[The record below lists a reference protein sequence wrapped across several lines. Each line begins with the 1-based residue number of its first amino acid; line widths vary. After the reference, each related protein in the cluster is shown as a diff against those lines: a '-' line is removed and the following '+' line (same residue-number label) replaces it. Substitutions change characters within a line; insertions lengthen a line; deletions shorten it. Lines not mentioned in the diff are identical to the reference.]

1 MGLNNN
7 GGKTEFR
14 FNVDTANGDQP
25 ICAGTV
31 VIKKENSPI
40 LKHAFLIIVHTTI
53 VLTCSWI

>member
-7 GGKTEFR
+7 GGETVFR

-31 VIKKENSPI
+31 VIKKKI
-40 LKHAFLIIVHTTI
+40 LPF
-53 VLTCSWI
+53 